1 MSTYE
6 KELFALVT
14 AIQKWRPYL
23 LGKPFIVKTDHQSL
37 KFQLEQ
43 KVGTPFQQKWI
54 TKLIGYDF
62 TMEYKKGV
70 KNRVADALS
79 RRDDWEPEITI
90 SLLSIPT
97 VSWLKDLKAE
107 YETDVQ
113 LKTLL
118 DQWRKGELDSKKFFL
133 RDELLFYKRRIYIG
147 SS

>member
-1 MSTYE
+1 ME
-6 KELFALVT
+6 ALSAWET
-14 AIQKWRPYL
+14 IHCQNRPSKSEISARTE
-23 LGKPFIVKTDHQSL
+23 GGH
-37 KFQLEQ
+37 
-43 KVGTPFQQKWI
+43 PFQQKWI